1 MSSKNFLKRMSIKQK
16 IITLTI
22 SVAVLIM
29 STGLFFTVKNLKES
43 LLVSSEDKI
52 EQITEMVLNMLEGYQ
67 EEVVSGT
74 MTLQDAQ
81 ATALKRVSSIKY
93 DGENYVWINTYD
105 GDMISHPSPKL
116 KGTNTMGLEDKTGF
130 RFLEKGINEA
140 RDKGTALVDYT
151 WNKQGQDSSKL
162 YPKVSYFRSFPAWKW
177 VIATGIYV
185 DDIDKTVMNT
195 FLQILLINLLVVF
208 VVVIAVIMTIVK
220 DIVASMDKIT
230 KELGESSGEVSEAS
244 SQLDAASEKLAEGTS
259 EQAASIQETSSTLE
273 ETSSMVQQNRENT
286 KQAAALAKQS
296 KEYAGK
302 SNIEMQRMMTAMDDL
317 KKSSGEIA
325 KIIKVIDEIAF
336 QTNILSLNAA
346 VEAARAG
353 DAGKGFAVVAEEVRS
368 LAQRSAQAAKD
379 TTVIIESNIL
389 LSENGSIVAK
399 EVQKSI
405 SEIDEQSKKVSELL
419 DEISVATDEQAQGV
433 DQINKAI
440 SQMEIVLASNA
451 QTAEESS
458 AASKALFS
466 QTINL
471 NEIISDLNGLV
482 NGVAEKMNYS
492 VVSGPQAGA
501 TRTPVLKGLP
511 KKTQQRT
518 THKSA
523 PRTLSKAD
531 EQLNKLKDDMS
542 DF

>member
-1 MSSKNFLKRMSIKQK
+1 MSNKNFLTRMSIKQK
-16 IITLTI
+16 IITLTVA
-22 SVAVLIM
+22 VAVLIM
-29 STGLFFTVKNLKES
+29 STGLFFTVKNIKDS
-43 LLVSSEDKI
+43 LLAANEDKI
-52 EQITEMVLNMLEGYQ
+52 EQITEMIVNMLQGYQ
-67 EEVVSGT
+67 QEVASGH
-74 MTLQDAQ
+74 MTLQEAQ
-81 ATALKRVSSIKY
+81 STAIKRVSSIKY
-93 DGENYVWINTYD
+93 DKTNYIWINAYD
-105 GDMISHPSPKL
+105 GDMISHPTL
-116 KGTNTMGLEDKTGF
+116 KGNTMGLEDKNGF
-130 RFLEKGINEA
+130 RFIEKGINDA
-140 RDKGTALVDYT
+140 KDKGSAVINYT
-151 WNKQGQDSSKL
+151 WTKQGESSSKL
-162 YPKVSYFRSFPAWKW
+162 YPKLSYFETFPEWKW
-177 VIATGIYV
+177 VIATGIYI
-185 DDIDKTVMNT
+185 DDIDKTVFDT
-195 FLQILLINLLVVF
+195 FLQILFINILVVF
-208 VVVIAVIMTIVK
+208 IVVVAVILTIIR
-220 DIVASMDKIT
+220 DIVTSMDRIT
-230 KELGESSGEVSEAS
+230 LELGESSGEVSSAS
-244 SQLDAASEKLAEGTS
+244 SQLDAASQKLAEGTS

-302 SNIEMQRMMTAMDDL
+302 SNAEMHRMMSAMEDL

-379 TTVIIESNIL
+379 TTVIIESNIS
-389 LSENGSIVAK
+389 LSENGSEVAK

-405 SEIDEQSKKVSELL
+405 SEIDEQSRKVSELL

-458 AASKALFS
+458 AASKALYS
-466 QTINL
+466 QTISL
-471 NEIISDLNGLV
+471 NDIISDLNQLV
-482 NGVAEKMNYS
+482 NGVSEKMNYS
-492 VVSGPQAGA
+492 VSSSSHPVVN
-501 TRTPVLKGLP
+501 TPSKTLKGLP
-511 KKTQQRT
+511 STIKKSP
-518 THKSA
+518 KA
-523 PRTLSKAD
+523 LSKSE